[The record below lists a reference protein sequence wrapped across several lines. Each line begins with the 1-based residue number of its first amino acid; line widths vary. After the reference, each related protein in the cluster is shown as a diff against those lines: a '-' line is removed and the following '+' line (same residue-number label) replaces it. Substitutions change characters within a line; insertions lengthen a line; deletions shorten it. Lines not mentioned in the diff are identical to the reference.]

1 MTFFDPCVE
10 ALECNTLPR
19 SRILLIHFHSSNIN
33 NLVDSCVNLL
43 LQDLDGNVI
52 ESWEGVRVIGLS
64 VLEDNETVLAA
75 DTHMRVRSYNFED
88 NRDSGL

>member
-1 MTFFDPCVE
+1 M
-10 ALECNTLPR
+10 
-19 SRILLIHFHSSNIN
+19 
-33 NLVDSCVNLL
+33 L

-52 ESWEGVRVIGLS
+52 ESWEGVRVIGLA

-88 NRDSGL
+88 NRDAGL